1 MGPGRAEEIE
11 RAVRLRLDERQ
22 VRFTPRRR
30 RLVEVLAA
38 ATRPVTI
45 AEISAQAPDL
55 AVSSTY
61 RNLVVLEG
69 AGVVHR
75 IVTGDDFARF
85 ELAEDLTGHHHH
97 HLVCTACGSVEDLHA
112 SPELEAAVAVAA
124 ARARRRGFDIEGHR
138 LDLLGRC
145 PACRRSAATVS
156 ATGR

>member
-11 RAVRLRLDERQ
+11 RAVRRRLDERQ
-22 VRFTPRRR
+22 VRFTPRRQ
-30 RLVEVLAA
+30 RLVEVLAT

-45 AEISAQAPDL
+45 AEISAEAPDL

-97 HLVCTACGSVEDLHA
+97 LVCTACGAVEDLHA
-112 SPELEAAVAVAA
+112 SPELEAAVAAA
-124 ARARRRGFDIEGHR
+124 AGRARRRGFDIEGHR

-145 PACRRSAATVS
+145 PACRGPAAAVS